1 MLVPILIA
9 VGALVVLLLIYAA
22 TRPDVFRVERSTL
35 IQAPAAKVYAL
46 IDDFHAWKRWS
57 PWEALDPNMKRTHE
71 GAPSGVGAKY
81 GWHGDKKVGR
91 GAMEITAAKPH
102 ESITI
107 KLDFFEPFEAHNT
120 VTFALKAAGGG
131 TQVVWAMDGRQVFF
145 LKLMGVFMSM
155 DKMVGKDYEKGLA
168 AMKAVAEG

>member
-1 MLVPILIA
+1 MFKTITL
-9 VGALVVLLLIYAA
+9 VLLAVVAAVLLFAA
-22 TRPDVFRVERSTL
+22 TRPDSFRVERAITINAAPEKIFPL
-35 IQAPAAKVYAL
+35 INNFRQWEP
-46 IDDFHAWKRWS
+46 WS
-57 PWEALDPNMKRTHE
+57 PWEKIDPQLKRSYS
-71 GAPSGVGAKY
+71 GAAEGVGAVYEWNGNK
-81 GWHGDKKVGR
+81 DVGQGR
-91 GAMEITAAKPH
+91 MAITGSEPN
-102 ESITI
+102 SRVTI
-107 KLDFFEPFEAHNT
+107 QLDFITPFEAHNT